1 MKPIM
6 SDIKSDLPI
15 RPIFKV
21 LLIDDEVN
29 ILRTMKR
36 IFHGKPFKLI
46 LADSA
51 QKAFEFMQTTTVHVV
66 VSDMKMPGM
75 SGAEFLAKVAKDFP
89 QTYRIVLSGFAD
101 LESTLEVINN
111 GKIHRF
117 LQKPWD
123 NQELIDAVEHGI
135 MQYRLISE
143 NTRLLKLT
151 AQQNKQLS
159 SANESLEEKVEQ
171 RTKQL
176 KSALILS
183 ERSTLAVKKVV
194 YNLLSMNP
202 NVSGAFA
209 QSVSKIAVDLAQ
221 KMNLDEKEVEDIGFA
236 GLICEIGMVG
246 LDAKVLTTPFNKL
259 TTAKQDA
266 YFAQSST
273 AQLILS
279 PAKQLQNVTD
289 IIAHQF
295 EYLSGRGFP
304 NGVEGGNIPVGAKI
318 LAVARDYMR
327 YRKGKMDG
335 IEHNVVDSIAKLASY
350 CGVKY
355 YDASIVNL
363 LKTQQLELSEDK
375 YDIGLRSY
383 QLKSGMILDESL
395 YNENDILILPQ
406 GHVFDDGS
414 ITKIKALEERFNMS
428 LSILIKE

>member
-1 MKPIM
+1 MM
-6 SDIKSDLPI
+6 SDIKSDLPMS
-15 RPIFKV
+15 PVFKV

-75 SGAEFLAKVAKDFP
+75 SGAEFLAKVAEDFP

-123 NQELIDAVEHGI
+123 NQELINAVEHGI
-135 MQYRLISE
+135 MQYRLTSE

-159 SANESLEEKVEQ
+159 AANESLEAKVEQ

-176 KSALILS
+176 RSALAVS
-183 ERSTLAVKKVV
+183 ERSTSAVKKVV
-194 YNLLSMNP
+194 YNLVSINP
-202 NVSGAFA
+202 NISGAFA
-209 QSVSKIAVDLAQ
+209 QSVSKIAVDVAQ
-221 KMNLDEKEVEDIGFA
+221 KMSLDKKEIEDIGFA
-236 GLICEIGMVG
+236 SLICEIGMVG

-259 TTAKQDA
+259 TTAQQDA
-266 YFAQSST
+266 YFAQSSK

-279 PAKQLQNVTD
+279 PAQQLQNVTD

-335 IEHNVVDSIAKLASY
+335 VEHNVVDSIAKLVSY
-350 CGVKY
+350 CGLQF
-355 YDASIVNL
+355 YDASIVDV
-363 LKTQQLELSEDK
+363 LKAQQLAASEDK
-375 YDIGLRSY
+375 YDIGLSSD

-414 ITKIKALEERFNMS
+414 ITKIKALEKRFNMT
-428 LSILIKE
+428 LSILVKE

>member
-1 MKPIM
+1 MM
-6 SDIKSDLPI
+6 SDIKSDLPMS
-15 RPIFKV
+15 PVFKV

-66 VSDMKMPGM
+66 VSDIKMPGM
-75 SGAEFLAKVAKDFP
+75 SGAEFLAKVAEDFP

-123 NQELIDAVEHGI
+123 NQELINAVEHGI
-135 MQYRLISE
+135 MQYRLTSE

-159 SANESLEEKVEQ
+159 AANESLEAKVEQ

-176 KSALILS
+176 RSALVVS
-183 ERSTLAVKKVV
+183 ERSTSAVKKVV
-194 YNLLSMNP
+194 YNLVSINP
-202 NVSGAFA
+202 NISGAFA
-209 QSVSKIAVDLAQ
+209 QSVSKIAVDVAQ
-221 KMNLDEKEVEDIGFA
+221 KMSLDKKEIEDIGFA
-236 GLICEIGMVG
+236 SLICEIGMVG

-259 TTAKQDA
+259 TTAQQDA
-266 YFAQSST
+266 YFAQSSK

-279 PAKQLQNVTD
+279 PAQQLQNVTD

-335 IEHNVVDSIAKLASY
+335 VEHNVVDSIAKLVSY
-350 CGVKY
+350 CGLQF
-355 YDASIVNL
+355 YDASIVDV
-363 LKTQQLELSEDK
+363 LKAQQLAASEDK
-375 YDIGLRSY
+375 YDIGLSSD

-414 ITKIKALEERFNMS
+414 ITKIKALEKRFNMT
-428 LSILIKE
+428 LSILVKE

>member
-1 MKPIM
+1 M
-6 SDIKSDLPI
+6 SDSKSDLPI
-15 RPIFKV
+15 SPIFKV
-21 LLIDDEVN
+21 LFIDDEVN

-51 QKAFEFMQTTTVHVV
+51 QKAFEFMQTTTIHVV

-75 SGAEFLAKVAKDFP
+75 SGAEFLAKVAENFP

-123 NQELIDAVEHGI
+123 NQELINAVEHGI
-135 MQYRLISE
+135 MQYSLASE

-159 SANESLEEKVEQ
+159 LMNNTLEEKVEQ

-176 KSALILS
+176 KSALLIS
-183 ERSTLAVKKVV
+183 ESSTSAIKKVV
-194 YNLLSMNP
+194 YNMVSMNP

-209 QSVSKIAVDLAQ
+209 KSVSKIAVDIAQ
-221 KMNLDEKEVEDIGFA
+221 KMNLDKTEIEDIGFA

-246 LDAKVLTTPFNKL
+246 LYSKVLTTPFNKL
-259 TTAKQDA
+259 TAAQQDA
-266 YFAQSST
+266 YFAQSSK

-279 PAKQLQNVTD
+279 PAQQLQNVTD

-318 LAVARDYMR
+318 LSVARDYMR

-335 IEHNVVDSIAKLASY
+335 IDYSVADSIAKLLSY
-350 CGVKY
+350 CSLKY
-355 YDASIVNL
+355 YDASIVNI
-363 LKTQQLELSEDK
+363 LKTQQLEASEDK
-375 YDIGLRSY
+375 YDIGVRSD

-406 GHVFDDGS
+406 GHVFDEGS
-414 ITKIKALEERFNMS
+414 ITRIRALEERFNMT